1 MNASEK
7 CSDKEIVE
15 GTIRSVVFHND
26 ENGYTVLHV
35 EIPSEF
41 ELAKNPEI
49 TIVGKAQAV
58 WEGEEVKAEGQWVT
72 DKVHGRQFKAE
83 TLTCIAPRSLKG
95 IERYLASGLIKG
107 IGPVLA
113 KRIVDTFGEDTM
125 MVLSHQSGR
134 LNEVPKLGAAKI
146 RQIRESWHQN
156 ETMRENMIFGQTYG
170 ISIIKMTKIVKK
182 YGPDAVAIVKADP
195 YRLCRDIWGIGF
207 ATADKIALSVGI
219 PKDSPLRARASIS
232 YTLET
237 EAEDGGHCWT
247 YENDLLLHANEL
259 TGIPTEILGEA
270 LEAEISEGRVV
281 VEGGGLETRDGRQ
294 GGEDLRRETEDKSNV
309 SSLTSSEVQSP
320 VSRLTSSEVQ
330 SPVLSLTSSLPRK
343 IYLKSL
349 YFSERDVARR
359 VKAILKT
366 PRGFAAFDAEK
377 AIAWW
382 QSRAGFEL
390 APKQHQALENSLKS
404 KFSIITGGPGVGKT
418 TIIRALVE
426 IYEKKFQSC
435 RVAGFQGRSNNQ
447 TIKQSNNSRVVLAA
461 PTGRAAKRMT
471 ESVGVA
477 AQTIHRL
484 LKWNPVTN
492 KFTFNAGN
500 RLEGD
505 VFIFDETSM
514 IDIKLACDLL
524 SAIPDSAAVVWVGDT
539 DQLPSV
545 GAGSVLGDLIKSGVV
560 PSTKLDFIFRQDT
573 SGLIVTNAHHV
584 NAGEPLEIRQG
595 DTDFYFMR
603 CEDPEMC
610 VKRAIEFMTT
620 RIPRKFGMDPLQ
632 DVQVLVP
639 MRKNVLGT
647 DNLNVELQK
656 ALNPRGDAIVR
667 GGTMFRVGDRV
678 MQLRNNYD
686 KDVYNGDVGFVKA
699 VNSDDRSMIVNF
711 DGRPVKYDGGDLD
724 ELVLAYATTIHKSQ
738 GSEYPAVI
746 VIIHTQHYVMLQRNL
761 LYTAITRGKRLVL
774 LMGVP
779 YAIDQAIKT
788 NTVRERRTALA
799 DKLKIG
805 G

>member
-1 MNASEK
+1 MEGEH
-7 CSDKEIVE
+7 EIVE

-41 ELAKNPEI
+41 ELARNPEI
-49 TIVGKAQAV
+49 TVVGKAQAV
-58 WEGEEVKAEGQWVT
+58 WEGEDVRAEGQWVT
-72 DKVHGRQFKAE
+72 DRVHGRQFKAD

-95 IERYLASGLIKG
+95 VERYLASGLIKG
-107 IGPVLA
+107 VGKVLA

-125 MVLSHQSGR
+125 NVLSHQSGR
-134 LNEVPKLGAAKI
+134 LSEVPKLGAAKI
-146 RQIRESWHQN
+146 RQIRESWHHN
-156 ETMRENMIFGQTYG
+156 ETMRENLIFGQTYG
-170 ISIIKMTKIVKK
+170 ISVTKMTKIVRK
-182 YGPDAVAIVKADP
+182 YGPDAIAIIKADP
-195 YRLCRDIWGIGF
+195 YKLCRDIWGIGF
-207 ATADKIALSVGI
+207 ATADKIALNVGI
-219 PKDSPLRARASIS
+219 DRNSPLRARASIA

-237 EAEDGGHCWT
+237 EADDGGHCWT
-247 YENDLLLHANEL
+247 LENDLLVHANEL
-259 TGIPTEILGEA
+259 TGIPTEILSDA
-270 LEAEISEGRVV
+270 LREEAEAGRVI
-281 VEGGGLETRDGRQ
+281 VERDAHDTAQ
-294 GGEDLRRETEDKSNV
+294 SATE
-309 SSLTSSEVQSP
+309 P
-320 VSRLTSSEVQ
+320 HR
-330 SPVLSLTSSLPRK
+330 
-343 IYLKSL
+343 IYLRSL
-349 YFSERDVARR
+349 FFSELSVAKR
-359 VKAILKT
+359 VKAILDAPHSFKV
-366 PRGFAAFDAEK
+366 FDADR

-390 APKQHQALENSLKS
+390 AVKQREALEQSLKS

-426 IYEKKFQSC
+426 IYGQKKLS
-435 RVAGFQGRSNNQ
+435 
-447 TIKQSNNSRVVLAA
+447 VVLAA

-471 ESVGVA
+471 ESVGA
-477 AQTIHRL
+477 PAQTIHRL

-492 KFTFNAGN
+492 RFTYDAEN

-514 IDIKLACDLL
+514 IDVKLADDLL
-524 SAIPDSAAVVWVGDT
+524 AALPDTAAVVWVGDT

-545 GAGSVLGDLIKSGVV
+545 GPGSVLGDLIKSGVV
-560 PSTKLDFIFRQDT
+560 PATRLEFIFRQDT
-573 SGLIVTNAHHV
+573 SGLIVKNAHHV
-584 NAGEPLEIRQG
+584 NAGEPLEIRAG
-595 DTDFYFMR
+595 ESDFYFMR

-610 VKRAIEFMTT
+610 LKRAIEFMTT

-639 MRKNVLGT
+639 MRRNVLGT

-656 ALNPRGDAIVR
+656 ALNPQGDAIVR
-667 GGTMFRVGDRV
+667 GGTVFRVGDRV

-686 KDVYNGDVGFVKA
+686 KDVYNGDIGFVKA
-699 VNSDDRSMIVNF
+699 VSDGDRSMVVNF
-711 DGRPVKYDGGDLD
+711 EGRPVRYEAGDLD
-724 ELVLAYATTIHKSQ
+724 ELVLAYAMTIHKSQ

-746 VIIHTQHYVMLQRNL
+746 VIMHTQHYVMLQRNL

-788 NTVRERRTALA
+788 NTVRERRTSLT
-799 DKLKIG
+799 DRLKTG
-805 G
+805 D

>member
-1 MNASEK
+1 MDAER
-7 CSDKEIVE
+7 EIVE

-95 IERYLASGLIKG
+95 IEKYLASGLIKG

-113 KRIVDTFGEDTM
+113 KRIVDTFGEETM
-125 MVLSHQSGR
+125 MVLSYQSGR

-170 ISIIKMTKIVKK
+170 ISVIKMTKIVRK

-259 TGIPTEILGEA
+259 TGIPTEVLGEA
-270 LEAEISEGRVV
+270 LKAEINEGRVV
-281 VEGGGLETRDGRQ
+281 VEGL
-294 GGEDLRRETEDKSNV
+294 
-309 SSLTSSEVQSP
+309 SSEHRSIGA
-320 VSRLTSSEVQ
+320 SEQV
-330 SPVLSLTSSLPRK
+330 RK

-349 YFSERDVARR
+349 YYSERDVARR
-359 VKAILKT
+359 VRAILET

-377 AIAWW
+377 AITWW

-426 IYEKKFQSC
+426 IYEKKFK
-435 RVAGFQGRSNNQ
+435 VQGS
-447 TIKQSNNSRVVLAA
+447 KFKVVLAA

-492 KFTFNAGN
+492 KFTFNAEN

-514 IDIKLACDLL
+514 IDVKLACDLL

-545 GAGSVLGDLIKSGVV
+545 GAGSVLGDLIKSGAV

-610 VKRAIEFMTT
+610 VKRAIEFMMT

-656 ALNPRGDAIVR
+656 ALNPRGDAIIR
-667 GGTMFRVGDRV
+667 GGTMFRTGDRV

-788 NTVRERRTALA
+788 NTVRERRTSLA
-799 DKLKIG
+799 ERLGKREEG
-805 G
+805 RGNRGRM

>member
-1 MNASEK
+1 MATDDRQTDGKRET
-7 CSDKEIVE
+7 VE

-41 ELAKNPEI
+41 ELVRNPEI
-49 TIVGKAQAV
+49 TVVGRAQAV
-58 WEGEEVKAEGQWVT
+58 WEGEDVKAEGQWVT
-72 DKVHGRQFKAE
+72 DRVHGRQFKAE

-95 IERYLASGLIKG
+95 IERYLASGLIRGVGK
-107 IGPVLA
+107 VLA
-113 KRIVDTFGEDTM
+113 KRIVDTFGEETM
-125 MVLSHQSGR
+125 NVLSHQSGR
-134 LNEVPKLGAAKI
+134 LREVPKLGAAKI
-146 RQIRESWHQN
+146 RQIRESWLQN

-170 ISIIKMTKIVKK
+170 ISIIKMTKIVRK
-182 YGPDAVAIVKADP
+182 YGPDAIAIIKADP
-195 YRLCRDIWGIGF
+195 YKLCRDIWGIGF
-207 ATADKIALSVGI
+207 LTADKIALSVGI
-219 PKDSPLRARASIS
+219 PKESPLRARASIT

-259 TGIPTEILGEA
+259 TGIPTEILSEA
-270 LEAEISEGRVV
+270 LASEIGEGRVV
-281 VEGGGLETRDGRQ
+281 VEGGS
-294 GGEDLRRETEDKSNV
+294 GEA
-309 SSLTSSEVQSP
+309 
-320 VSRLTSSEVQ
+320 
-330 SPVLSLTSSLPRK
+330 RK
-343 IYLKSL
+343 LYLKSL
-349 YFSERDVARR
+349 FFSERDVARR
-359 VKAILKT
+359 VEAILSA
-366 PRGFAAFDAEK
+366 PRSFAPIDPQK

-382 QSRAGFEL
+382 QGRAGFEL
-390 APKQHQALENSLKS
+390 APKQQLALERSLAS

-426 IYEKKFQSC
+426 IYQKRKLN
-435 RVAGFQGRSNNQ
+435 V
-447 TIKQSNNSRVVLAA
+447 ILAA

-471 ESVGVA
+471 ESVGA
-477 AQTIHRL
+477 PAQTIHRL

-492 KFTFNAGN
+492 KFTFDAEN

-514 IDIKLACDLL
+514 IDVKLACDLL
-524 SAIPDSAAVVWVGDT
+524 AALPDSAVVVWVGDT

-545 GAGSVLGDLIKSGVV
+545 GAGSVLGDLIKSGAV

-603 CEDPEMC
+603 CEDPETC

-620 RIPRKFGMDPLQ
+620 RIPRKFGMDPLA
-632 DVQVLVP
+632 DVQILVP

-656 ALNPRGDAIVR
+656 ALNPHGDAIVR

-699 VNSDDRSMIVNF
+699 VSSEDRSMVVAF

-724 ELVLAYATTIHKSQ
+724 ELVLAYAMTIHKSQ

-746 VIIHTQHYVMLQRNL
+746 VILHTQHYVMLQRNL
-761 LYTAITRGKRLVL
+761 LYTAITRGRKLVL

-788 NTVRERRTALA
+788 NTVRERRTSLA
-799 DKLKIG
+799 ERLDERRE
-805 G
+805 

>member
-1 MNASEK
+1 MNESPK

-15 GTIRSVVFHND
+15 GTIRSVVYHND

-58 WEGEEVKAEGQWVT
+58 WEGEDVKAEGQWVT

-113 KRIVDTFGEDTM
+113 KRIVDTFGEETM

-134 LNEVPKLGAAKI
+134 LRDVPKLGAAKI

-170 ISIIKMTKIVKK
+170 ISIVKMTKIVKK

-259 TGIPTEILGEA
+259 TGIPTEVLSEA
-270 LEAEISEGRVV
+270 LSAEINEGRVV
-281 VEGGGLETRDGRQ
+281 VEGGGLETEDGRRER
-294 GGEDLRRETEDKSNV
+294 EDLRDETLDKSNV
-309 SSLTSSEVQSP
+309 
-320 VSRLTSSEVQ
+320 
-330 SPVLSLTSSLPRK
+330 LSLKSSLPRK
-343 IYLKSL
+343 VYLKSL
-349 YFSERDVARR
+349 YYSERDVARR
-359 VKAILKT
+359 VRAILSS
-366 PRGFAAFDAEK
+366 PSPHAFTSIAN
-377 AIAWW
+377 AITWW
-382 QSRAGFEL
+382 QARAGFEL
-390 APKQHQALENSLKS
+390 APKQQVALENSLKS

-426 IYEKKFQSC
+426 IYQKKFQVPGSK
-435 RVAGFQGRSNNQ
+435 FQ
-447 TIKQSNNSRVVLAA
+447 VVLAA

-492 KFTFNAGN
+492 KFTYNAEN

-514 IDIKLACDLL
+514 IDVKLACELL
-524 SAIPDSAAVVWVGDT
+524 AAVPDTATVVWVGDT

-545 GAGSVLGDLIKSGVV
+545 GPGSVLGDLIKSGAV
-560 PSTKLDFIFRQDT
+560 PATKLDFIFRQDT

-584 NAGEPLEIRQG
+584 NAGEPLEVRQG
-595 DTDFYFMR
+595 ETDFYFMR
-603 CEDPEMC
+603 CEDPETC

-620 RIPRKFGMDPLQ
+620 RIPRKFGMDPLA

-639 MRKNVLGT
+639 MRKNILGT

-656 ALNPRGDAIVR
+656 ALNPRGDAIIR

-699 VNSDDRSMIVNF
+699 VNSDDRAMIVNF

-724 ELVLAYATTIHKSQ
+724 ELVLAYATTIHKTQ

-746 VIIHTQHYVMLQRNL
+746 VILHSQHYVMLQRNL
-761 LYTAITRGKRLVL
+761 LYTAITRGRKLVL

-788 NTVRERRTALA
+788 NTVRERRTSLA
-799 DKLKIG
+799 DRLTAQS
-805 G
+805 

>member
-1 MNASEK
+1 MDGER
-7 CSDKEIVE
+7 EIVE

-95 IERYLASGLIKG
+95 IEKYLASGLIKG

-113 KRIVDTFGEDTM
+113 KRIVDTFGEETM

-170 ISIIKMTKIVKK
+170 ISVIKMTKIVRK

-259 TGIPTEILGEA
+259 TGIPTEVLSTA
-270 LEAEISEGRVV
+270 LTEEIESGRVV
-281 VEGGGLETRDGRQ
+281 VESSREEGR
-294 GGEDLRRETEDKSNV
+294 GKREE
-309 SSLTSSEVQSP
+309 SLTDSA
-320 VSRLTSSEVQ
+320 LTLKDSN
-330 SPVLSLTSSLPRK
+330 LPRK
-343 IYLKSL
+343 VYLKSL
-349 YFSERDVARR
+349 YYSERDVARR
-359 VKAILKT
+359 VKAILET
-366 PRGFAAFDAEK
+366 PRGFAAFDAGK

-382 QSRAGFEL
+382 QLRAGFEL
-390 APKQHQALENSLKS
+390 APKQLQALENSLKS

-426 IYEKKFQSC
+426 IYGQKKL
-435 RVAGFQGRSNNQ
+435 
-447 TIKQSNNSRVVLAA
+447 RVVLAA

-471 ESVGVA
+471 ESVGVS

-492 KFTFNAGN
+492 KFTFNTEN

-514 IDIKLACDLL
+514 IDVKLACDLL
-524 SAIPDSAAVVWVGDT
+524 SAIPDSAVAVWVGDT

-545 GAGSVLGDLIKSGVV
+545 GAGSVLGDLIKSGAV
-560 PSTKLDFIFRQDT
+560 PSVKLDFIFRQDT

-595 DTDFYFMR
+595 ETDFYFMR

-610 VKRAIEFMTT
+610 VKRAIEFMMT
-620 RIPRKFGMDPLQ
+620 RIPRKFGMDPLA

-656 ALNPRGDAIVR
+656 ALNPRGDAIIR

-711 DGRPVKYDGGDLD
+711 DGRPVRYDGGDLD

-788 NTVRERRTALA
+788 NTVRERRTSLS
-799 DKLKIG
+799 DRLKVEG
-805 G
+805 

>member
-1 MNASEK
+1 MDAER
-7 CSDKEIVE
+7 EIVE

-95 IERYLASGLIKG
+95 IEKYLASGLIKG

-113 KRIVDTFGEDTM
+113 KRIVDTFGEETM

-170 ISIIKMTKIVKK
+170 ISIIKMTKIVRK

-237 EAEDGGHCWT
+237 EAEAGGHCWT

-259 TGIPTEILGEA
+259 TGIPTEVLGEA
-270 LEAEISEGRVV
+270 LKAEIDEGRVV
-281 VEGGGLETRDGRQ
+281 AEGGGLKTEDGRRE
-294 GGEDLRRETEDKSNV
+294 GEDLRRETLDGSQVSGLKSSDVESQV
-309 SSLTSSEVQSP
+309 SSLKSSEAQSH
-320 VSRLTSSEVQ
+320 VS
-330 SPVLSLTSSLPRK
+330 SLKSSLPRK
-343 IYLKSL
+343 VYLKSL

-359 VKAILKT
+359 VKAILSSPSPLT
-366 PRGFAAFDAEK
+366 FTSIAN

-390 APKQHQALENSLKS
+390 APKQRLALENSLKS

-426 IYEKKFQSC
+426 IYEAKF
-435 RVAGFQGRSNNQ
+435 RGFRASRLQGGSNNQ
-447 TIKQSNNSRVVLAA
+447 TIKQFSRGPRGADGTRGEA
-461 PTGRAAKRMT
+461 DDGIGRRPGADHSSASQV
-471 ESVGVA
+471 ESRH
-477 AQTIHRL
+477 QHL
-484 LKWNPVTN
+484 HLQ
-492 KFTFNAGN
+492 
-500 RLEGD
+500 
-505 VFIFDETSM
+505 
-514 IDIKLACDLL
+514 C
-524 SAIPDSAAVVWVGDT
+524 
-539 DQLPSV
+539 
-545 GAGSVLGDLIKSGVV
+545 
-560 PSTKLDFIFRQDT
+560 
-573 SGLIVTNAHHV
+573 
-584 NAGEPLEIRQG
+584 GEP
-595 DTDFYFMR
+595 
-603 CEDPEMC
+603 P
-610 VKRAIEFMTT
+610 
-620 RIPRKFGMDPLQ
+620 
-632 DVQVLVP
+632 
-639 MRKNVLGT
+639 
-647 DNLNVELQK
+647 
-656 ALNPRGDAIVR
+656 
-667 GGTMFRVGDRV
+667 
-678 MQLRNNYD
+678 
-686 KDVYNGDVGFVKA
+686 
-699 VNSDDRSMIVNF
+699 
-711 DGRPVKYDGGDLD
+711 
-724 ELVLAYATTIHKSQ
+724 
-738 GSEYPAVI
+738 
-746 VIIHTQHYVMLQRNL
+746 
-761 LYTAITRGKRLVL
+761 
-774 LMGVP
+774 
-779 YAIDQAIKT
+779 
-788 NTVRERRTALA
+788 
-799 DKLKIG
+799 
-805 G
+805 

>member
-1 MNASEK
+1 MDGER
-7 CSDKEIVE
+7 ETIE
-15 GTIRSVVFHND
+15 GTIRSVVFHN
-26 ENGYTVLHV
+26 EANGYTVLHV

-58 WEGEEVKAEGQWVT
+58 WEGEDVKAEGQWVT

-113 KRIVDTFGEDTM
+113 KRIVDTFGEETM
-125 MVLSHQSGR
+125 NVLSHQSGR

-146 RQIRESWHQN
+146 RQIRESWHAN

-170 ISIIKMTKIVKK
+170 ISIGKMTKIVRK
-182 YGPDAVAIVKADP
+182 YGPDAIAIVKADP

-207 ATADKIALSVGI
+207 STADKIALSVGI
-219 PKDSPLRARASIS
+219 PKDSMLRARASLS
-232 YTLET
+232 FTLET

-247 YENDLLLHANEL
+247 FENDLLMHANEL
-259 TGIPTEILGEA
+259 TGIPVEILGEA
-270 LEAEISEGRVV
+270 LKAEIEEKRIVYEEGATSE
-281 VEGGGLETRDGRQ
+281 E
-294 GGEDLRRETEDKSNV
+294 
-309 SSLTSSEVQSP
+309 
-320 VSRLTSSEVQ
+320 
-330 SPVLSLTSSLPRK
+330 PRK

-349 YFSERDVARR
+349 YYSERDVAEH
-359 VKAILKT
+359 VKRILRA
-366 PRGFAAFDAEK
+366 PRSFPAFEAEK

-382 QSRAGFEL
+382 ERKAGFTL
-390 APKQHQALENSLKS
+390 AVQQATALERSLKS

-426 IYEKKFQSC
+426 IYGVKKLS
-435 RVAGFQGRSNNQ
+435 
-447 TIKQSNNSRVVLAA
+447 VVLAA

-471 ESVGVA
+471 ESVGVP

-484 LKWNPVTN
+484 LKWNPVSN
-492 KFTFNAGN
+492 RFTYDEEN

-505 VFIFDETSM
+505 VFVFDETSM
-514 IDIKLACDLL
+514 IDVKLASELL
-524 SAIPDSAAVVWVGDT
+524 RALPDTASVVWVGDT

-560 PSTKLDFIFRQDT
+560 ASTRLDQIFRQDT
-573 SGLIVTNAHHV
+573 SGLIVRNAHHV
-584 NAGEPLEIRQG
+584 NAGEPLEIRPG

-603 CEDPEMC
+603 CEDPQTC
-610 VKRAIEFMTT
+610 VQRAIEFMTT
-620 RIPRKFGMDPLQ
+620 RIPRKFGMDPLA

-647 DNLNVELQK
+647 DNLNYEIQK
-656 ALNPRGDAIVR
+656 ALNPTGDSILR
-667 GGTMFRVGDRV
+667 GGMTFRVGDRV

-686 KDVYNGDVGFVKA
+686 KDVFNGDVGFVKA
-699 VNSDDRSMIVNF
+699 VSASDRSMVVTF
-711 DGRPVKYDGGDLD
+711 DGRPVRYEAGDLD
-724 ELVLAYATTIHKSQ
+724 ELVLAYAMTIHKSQ
-738 GSEYPAVI
+738 GSEYPAAI
-746 VIIHTQHYVMLQRNL
+746 VIMHTQHYVMLQRNL
-761 LYTAITRGKRLVL
+761 LYTAITRGRKLVL

-779 YAIDQAIKT
+779 YAVDQAIKN
-788 NTVRERRTALA
+788 NTVRERRTGLA
-799 DKLKIG
+799 ERLASR
-805 G
+805 